1 MGSSQ
6 VYTGRKNTAVYVYVC
21 TAVFSPRLLKYCY
34 CVLKINPKNF
44 LTTFFYFL
52 FRHQKIQFSHSHCY
66 SGRCELGLAACFFFR
81 KGYLKLVLCCFLRYS
96 IQWQSREPDQF
107 LVCPKPYRKSQGQI
121 CSFGNILIVNIWA
134 PGWLSRK
141 SVRPLISGSLI

>member
-6 VYTGRKNTAVYVYVC
+6 VYTGRKNTAVYVC

-44 LTTFFYFL
+44 LTTFFTF
-52 FRHQKIQFSHSHCY
+52 Y
-66 SGRCELGLAACFFFR
+66 SDTKRYSFHTHTVSQAGVSLDWQHVFFR

-107 LVCPKPYRKSQGQI
+107 LVCPKPYRKSQGQL

-141 SVRPLISGSLI
+141 SVRPLISGSWI